1 MDDLAQYVI
10 ENGPYD
16 AVMGFSLGGALAA
29 TLLLQPQDAS
39 TDRAEWLR
47 ARGMVRSAI
56 FLCSATPADPQEL
69 GMGRIRRV
77 GHEDVGSGRKFHP
90 LEIATVHAWSP
101 VDTEDPGAGGSVVQI
116 CNAAKRAEVQHTA
129 GHAPPIDPEEVVEV
143 AAAIKA
149 MLLGLGK

>member
-1 MDDLAQYVI
+1 MDDLAQYVT

-29 TLLLQPQDAS
+29 TLLLQPQDVS

-47 ARGMVRSAI
+47 ARGMIRSAI

-69 GMGRIRRV
+69 DKGRIRRV
-77 GHEDVGSGRKFHP
+77 AHEDVGSGRRFRP

-101 VDTEDPGAGGSVVQI
+101 VDTEDPGAGESVVQI
-116 CNAAKRAEVQHTA
+116 CNAAKRAEVQHMA
-129 GHAPPIDPEEVVEV
+129 GHAPPTDPGEV
-143 AAAIKA
+143 AEVTAAIQK
-149 MLLGLGK
+149 MLFSVGK